1 MSTNTN
7 SEVTEFCL
15 EGRFLDFV
23 IKDGYKLKGLLLG
36 TSEGECYIKLAKHL
50 RSAFDLR
57 LPQGTWLQVVGTKQY
72 NAKKD
77 QVTLVAERV
86 MAASAD
92 MGTVAAQIPA
102 KTKPAKTQT
111 ILVCQK
117 SDCMK
122 RGGKALCQALESEL
136 TNHGLENSVA
146 IKGTGCMK
154 NCKAGPN
161 LVMPDKTR
169 YSKVKAEQVPA
180 LIDKHFSG
188 EIQEK
193 REDMMVNIPSFV
205 EV

>member
-1 MSTNTN
+1 MSISTNAA
-7 SEVTEFCL
+7 VTEFCF

-92 MGTVAAQIPA
+92 MGTVAAQIPV

-122 RGGKALCQALESEL
+122 RGGKTLCQALESEL
-136 TNHGLENSVA
+136 ITNGLENSVT

-169 YSKVKAEQVPA
+169 YSKIKAEQVPA
-180 LIDKHFSG
+180 LIDRHFSG
-188 EIQEK
+188 DIREK
-193 REDMMVNIPSFV
+193 AEDMVVNIPSFV

>member
-1 MSTNTN
+1 MSIYT
-7 SEVTEFCL
+7 SSQVTEFCF

-23 IKDGYKLKGLLLG
+23 IKDGYKLKGLVLW

-57 LPQGTWLQVVGTKQY
+57 LPPGTWLQVVGTKQY

-92 MGTVAAQIPA
+92 MGTVVEQNLA
-102 KTKPAKTQT
+102 KTKPDKVQT

>member
-1 MSTNTN
+1 MSIYT
-7 SEVTEFCL
+7 SSQVTEFCF

-23 IKDGYKLKGLLLG
+23 IKDGYKLKGLVLW

-57 LPQGTWLQVVGTKQY
+57 LPKGTWLQVVGTKQY

-92 MGTVAAQIPA
+92 MGTVTAQNLA
-102 KTKPAKTQT
+102 KTKPDKVQT

-169 YSKVKAEQVPA
+169 YSKVKAEQVAA

>member
-1 MSTNTN
+1 MSISTNAA
-7 SEVTEFCL
+7 VTEFCF

-92 MGTVAAQIPA
+92 MGTVAAQIPV

-122 RGGKALCQALESEL
+122 RGGKTLCQALESEL
-136 TNHGLENSVA
+136 INNGLENSVT

-169 YSKVKAEQVPA
+169 YSKIKAEQVPD
-180 LIDKHFSG
+180 LIDKHFSE
-188 EIQEK
+188 EIREK
-193 REDMMVNIPSFV
+193 AEDMVVNIPSFV